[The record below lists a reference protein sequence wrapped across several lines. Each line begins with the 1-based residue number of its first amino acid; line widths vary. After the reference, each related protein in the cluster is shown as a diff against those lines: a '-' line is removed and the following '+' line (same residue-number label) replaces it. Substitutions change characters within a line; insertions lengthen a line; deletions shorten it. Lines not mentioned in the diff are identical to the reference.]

1 MCIRDSFLMARSIR
15 SHVDFSVGYKRQ
27 DITFI
32 YVLDLVKAIFLAIER
47 APKGAKYF
55 LSDGKVYQSST
66 FSRLIHKELGSPWW
80 VRIKAPVWV
89 LRVITFF
96 GEYIGRLTGKLSALN
111 NDKYNILRQRNWRC
125 DISPAIE
132 QLGYSPDYD
141 LERGTHETIAWYL
154 KEGWL

>member
-1 MCIRDSFLMARSIR
+1 MALVR
-15 SHVDFSVGYKRQ
+15 VDELLVGEGFDFAGHSARFEPVGG
-27 DITFI
+27 IW
-32 YVLDLVKAIFLAIER
+32 E
-47 APKGAKYF
+47 
-55 LSDGKVYQSST
+55 QS
-66 FSRLIHKELGSPWW
+66 G
-80 VRIKAPVWV
+80 VD
-89 LRVITFF
+89 FF
-96 GEYIGRLTGKLSALN
+96 GEYIGRITGKLSALN

>member
-1 MCIRDSFLMARSIR
+1 ML
-15 SHVDFSVGYKRQ
+15 
-27 DITFI
+27 
-32 YVLDLVKAIFLAIER
+32 
-47 APKGAKYF
+47 
-55 LSDGKVYQSST
+55 
-66 FSRLIHKELGSPWW
+66 
-80 VRIKAPVWV
+80 IKAPVWV

>member
-1 MCIRDSFLMARSIR
+1 
-15 SHVDFSVGYKRQ
+15 
-27 DITFI
+27 
-32 YVLDLVKAIFLAIER
+32 
-47 APKGAKYF
+47 
-55 LSDGKVYQSST
+55 
-66 FSRLIHKELGSPWW
+66 

-96 GEYIGRLTGKLSALN
+96 GEYIGRITGKLSALN

-125 DISPAIE
+125 DIGPAIE